1 MGACIASLVNLGAAQ
16 AVVGGQNGTDS
27 IPFFPNNTK
36 ITLCVSDWTPAVY
49 CEIMPYNET
58 RNPDD
63 FTGYEVELFRK
74 IMPYMGWSDDIIDW
88 KCLDFSEMMDR
99 LYNNSGCD
107 IAPSGLTPLPKR
119 EEDGLR
125 FSISTYRSGYSI
137 MVARIEEGFGPWY
150 FFSAMST
157 KVWLILCLTAV
168 IAGIIVWMF
177 EVGMQALNNDT
188 KWMSNVMWDTVG
200 RPVQMRDY
208 RLSSLPANILALTW
222 SFSVFILMAMYT
234 ANLTANLTLSQIK
247 NDIRGL
253 ADLPGKSV
261 GSWGEYADDLKRY
274 NLAIYPLPW
283 ENVNDELKMIETLK
297 SGLIRALVMPE
308 QTLALHDATDCGTML
323 VGKPFM
329 QSDQAHAFPSRTWE
343 GSDDLLLEYN
353 QAITEIMMLGGMEE
367 LQNRF
372 VTVPEASCKTGSVDS
387 EKVAQVE
394 WGEVSGLWIM
404 LAVALG
410 LGCLIVALYW
420 ANKWSRSKLSRK
432 RWYRRMCCMPVDPK
446 DKRSLMSSV
455 TRSYSELVHLGLS
468 GSFGA
473 KNNAVKPDGKIANLF
488 GHSKMDN
495 ELWDDRYEGASTG
508 YLDGSSDVQEVERHE
523 QARAARATRGLT
535 RTDTASER
543 QRTQAAAFEDL
554 SKYLMQLV
562 ESRAEALANARAEIG
577 PSKENEVGEDSV

>member
-1 MGACIASLVNLGAAQ
+1 
-16 AVVGGQNGTDS
+16 
-27 IPFFPNNTK
+27 
-36 ITLCVSDWTPAVY
+36 
-49 CEIMPYNET
+49 
-58 RNPDD
+58 
-63 FTGYEVELFRK
+63 
-74 IMPYMGWSDDIIDW
+74 MPYMGWSEDIIDW
-88 KCLDFSEMMDR
+88 KCLDFTEMMDR
-99 LYNNSGCD
+99 LFNNSGCD

-119 EEDGLR
+119 EEEGLR

-137 MVARIEEGFGPWY
+137 MVTRIEEGFGPWY

-168 IAGIIVWMF
+168 VAGFIVWMF

-253 ADLPGKSV
+253 ADLPGKAV
-261 GSWGEYADDLKRY
+261 GSWEGYADDLKRY

-283 ENVNDELKMIETLK
+283 ENVQDEVKMIETLK

-308 QTLALHDATDCGTML
+308 QTLALRDATDCGTML

-329 QSDQAHAFPSRTWE
+329 QSDQAHAFPSGSWE
-343 GSDDLLLEYN
+343 NSPDLLLEYN
-353 QAITEIMMLGGMEE
+353 QAITEIMMSGGMEE

-410 LGCLIVALYW
+410 AGCLIVAMYW
-420 ANKWSRSKLSRK
+420 LNKWSRAKLSKK
-432 RWYRRMCCMPVDPK
+432 RWYRRMCCMPLDPK
-446 DKRSLMSSV
+446 DNRGLMSSV
-455 TRSYSELVHLGLS
+455 TKSYSELVSIGLS
-468 GSFGA
+468 GSFGGN
-473 KNNAVKPDGKIANLF
+473 KKKSSIKPDGKLRNLF
-488 GHSKMDN
+488 GHQKMDN
-495 ELWDDRYEGASTG
+495 ELWDDRYDGASTG

-523 QARAARATRGLT
+523 QARAARSARGLT

-543 QRTQAAAFEDL
+543 QRTQAAAFDDL
-554 SKYLMQLV
+554 SQYLMQMV
-562 ESRAEALANARAEIG
+562 EARAEALANACIQTG
-577 PSKENEVGEDSV
+577 THKEDTNGEESV